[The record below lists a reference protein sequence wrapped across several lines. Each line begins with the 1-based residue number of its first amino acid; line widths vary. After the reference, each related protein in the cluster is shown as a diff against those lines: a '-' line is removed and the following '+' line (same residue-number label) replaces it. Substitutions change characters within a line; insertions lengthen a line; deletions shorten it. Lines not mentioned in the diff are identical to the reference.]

1 MDKNLVSHYYIFKEN
16 IKSAKPLQT
25 VIKFLTYD
33 FSLITQFTSKNW
45 FKILIF
51 QILCNQVRKLKIIC
65 FVNDI

>member
-1 MDKNLVSHYYIFKEN
+1 MGKNPVSHYYIFKEN

-25 VIKFLTYD
+25 VKFLTYD
-33 FSLITQFTSKNW
+33 FSLIMQFTSKNW

-51 QILCNQVRKLKIIC
+51 QILRNQVRKLKIIC

>member
-1 MDKNLVSHYYIFKEN
+1 MGKNPVSHYYIFKEN

-25 VIKFLTYD
+25 VKFLIYD
-33 FSLITQFTSKNW
+33 FSLIMQFTSKNW

-51 QILCNQVRKLKIIC
+51 QILRNQVRKLKIIC